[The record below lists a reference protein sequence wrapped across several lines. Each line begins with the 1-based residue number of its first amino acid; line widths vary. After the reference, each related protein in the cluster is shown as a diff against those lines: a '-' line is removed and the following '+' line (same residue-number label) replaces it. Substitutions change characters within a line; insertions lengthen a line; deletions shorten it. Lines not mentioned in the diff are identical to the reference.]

1 MLGLGAL
8 AMLLTA
14 CGGNTGDP
22 VATPAGTASAAAS
35 ATGDAAA
42 SPTGSTASPTPAGL
56 PSPQPSPTGENIAG
70 CVTADMGKIF
80 KYTRDG
86 TVTKGVIM
94 GKGKVGAVVSYE
106 RRGTVCDW
114 LPLAERLVAEGRR
127 VLLFD
132 RNDVVNPEKDTVE
145 MARRLHDAG
154 VEKVF
159 LVGGSMGG
167 RQSVLAAGML
177 KFPVAGVISVSGGTT
192 LPEDVTALKAPF
204 LQVTADEDSTAPLDQ
219 VQAVYEEAK
228 KSADRQL
235 LVLNGREHAS
245 ALFTAAQGDK
255 ALQAITAFVTKH
267 SR

>member
-1 MLGLGAL
+1 MRRHALGLGAL
-8 AMLLTA
+8 AMLLAA

-22 VATPAGTASAAAS
+22 AAAPAATTSAAAS
-35 ATGDAAA
+35 ATESAAA
-42 SPTGSTASPTPAGL
+42 SPTPTGLPTPN
-56 PSPQPSPTGENIAG
+56 SSPSPTGENIAG
-70 CVTADMGKIF
+70 CVTADKGEIF

-94 GKGKVGAVVSYE
+94 GKGTVGAVVSYE

-132 RNDVVNPEKDTVE
+132 RNDVVSPEKDTVE

-159 LVGGSMGG
+159 LIGGSMGG
-167 RQSVLAAGML
+167 RQSVLAAGLL

-192 LPEDVTALKAPF
+192 QPGDVTALKAPF
-204 LQVTADEDSTAPLDQ
+204 LQVTADEDSTAPLELAR
-219 VQAVYEEAK
+219 AVYQEAK

-245 ALFTAAQGDK
+245 ALFTAEQGDK

-267 SR
+267 SG